1 MRLIRFTA
9 LSVAADNAAA
19 AVNSAARFGDR
30 NKKADSRIAAFFM
43 SVSTSMHAFFVVGL
57 GGDTFGYA
65 GSFLPVRQP
74 RLVPASPFGDGERV
88 ITAQEGVHH
97 HA

>member
-1 MRLIRFTA
+1 MRLIFTA

-19 AVNSAARFGDR
+19 AFNSAARFGDW
-30 NKKADSRIAAFFM
+30 NTKADMPLNCGFFM
-43 SVSTSMHAFFVVGL
+43 SVITLGASFMAGL

-65 GSFLPVRQP
+65 GSFVPVRQP
-74 RLVPASPFGDGERV
+74 RLVPVTLVWRRV
-88 ITAQEGVHH
+88 AGFIAHKGVHH

>member
-1 MRLIRFTA
+1 MRLIFTA
-9 LSVAADNAAA
+9 LSAAADNAAVA
-19 AVNSAARFGDR
+19 FNSAARFGDR

-43 SVSTSMHAFFVVGL
+43 SVSTPLHAFSVAGL